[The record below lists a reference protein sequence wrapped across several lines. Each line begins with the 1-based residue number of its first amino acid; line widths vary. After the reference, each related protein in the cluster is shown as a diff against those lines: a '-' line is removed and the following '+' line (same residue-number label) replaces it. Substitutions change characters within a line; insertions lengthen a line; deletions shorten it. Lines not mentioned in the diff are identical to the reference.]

1 MKKNSIYTSLLLF
14 ASLALN
20 NQAYSQKNDSLLK
33 DNKIEVIKDFMP
45 VLSEAIKI
53 PVNPNPEKPTFERPA
68 FTYAVSDQQY
78 LVKPTIYTI
87 KPLSLGTMLL
97 PKLKGNYTKVG
108 YGNYNM
114 PLLEIGFNT
123 VRNKKYQAGVFI
135 HHLSANGNDN
145 YSNFSNSDANA
156 YVKNFFAKGVFSI
169 DAGFQRNG
177 VNLYG
182 SPNDVIKP
190 SAEPSIVYH
199 AYDANLGYQ
208 SLSKDSN
215 NLTYKINFGFYH
227 FNNSN
232 SYNENDAALKVILAK
247 HNSNIPFELATG
259 LRINNNALFKANL
272 PSSNYQ
278 RVYFDLNPQIF
289 LTGTNYYIKGGF
301 NSTISSDSAG
311 AKFHFFPKAEAAY
324 TIVPKKLSIYA
335 GLTGNLNAN
344 TFKNIAALNPFATD
358 ISLKNTITKVAV
370 YGGLKG
376 ELGAKTS
383 FFLSTSSAS
392 VQNLVCFTKDSS
404 KANQLLVYDE
414 GNSKITTL
422 AAGIQYQ
429 YNEKF
434 RLGLS
439 TTVIGYELKNL
450 ARAYSLPQ
458 FETKLNSTYN
468 IADKFL
474 LKLDLLYWGERFGRL
489 DASRGDG
496 TFASTDVKMNPFLD
510 LNFGIDYRYSKT
522 VSAFINFNNLA
533 NNRYQRFYG
542 YTVYGTNFIGG
553 FTFTF

>member
-1 MKKNSIYTSLLLF
+1 MKNNIIYTSLLLF
-14 ASLALN
+14 ISIVLS
-20 NQAYSQKNDSLLK
+20 NQAFSQQNDSLLK

-53 PVNPNPEKPTFERPA
+53 PVNPNPEKPSFERPV

-78 LVKPTIYTI
+78 TVKPTIYTI

-114 PLLEIGFNT
+114 PLVEIGFNT
-123 VRNKKYQAGVFI
+123 VRNKKYQAGIFI

-145 YSNFSNSDANA
+145 YTNFSNSDANA
-156 YVKNFFAKGVFSI
+156 YFKNFFAKGVFTI
-169 DAGFQRNG
+169 DAGFQRNM
-177 VNLYG
+177 VNLYAT
-182 SPNDVIKP
+182 PTDIIKP
-190 SAEPSIVYH
+190 LAEPSIVYH
-199 AYDANLGYQ
+199 AYEANMNYL

-215 NLTYKINFGFYH
+215 NLTYKIDFNYYH

-232 SYNENDAALKVILAK
+232 SYNENDAAIKVKLAK
-247 HNSNIPFELATG
+247 HSSNIPFELLAG
-259 LRINNNALFKANL
+259 LRINNNSIFKANL
-272 PSSNYQ
+272 PNSNYQ
-278 RVYFDLNPQIF
+278 RIYFDLNPQIF

-324 TIVPKKLSIYA
+324 NIVPKKLSIYA

-344 TFKNIAALNPFATD
+344 TYRNIAAVNPFATD
-358 ISLKNTITKVAV
+358 ISLKNTIYKVEV

-383 FFLSTSSAS
+383 FSLSTSSAS

-404 KANQLLVYDE
+404 KADQWLVYDE

-422 AAGIQYQ
+422 AAGIQHQ

-450 ARAYSLPQ
+450 KNAFSLPQ

-474 LKLDLLYWGERFGRL
+474 IKLDLIYWGERYGRI
-489 DASRGDG
+489 DAHRADG
-496 TFASTDVKMNPFLD
+496 TFASESFKMLPFLD

-542 YTVYGTNFIGG
+542 YTVYGTNILGG